1 MIGEE
6 LLVFHPPDIVSE
18 IRVSSV
24 SCTHPGGEPSEM
36 WQIWCPGENV
46 IYLLLCHLST
56 AASQITSHSAA
67 CSNLFYH
74 LVLWMDWAQR
84 GSCLGFLLWVQ
95 SDDSVLEPPGGLD
108 RAGPPGGLTQTGGSW
123 ELCPFSRCFHYMS
136 LPSFFSKQ
144 VPIDGHISSF

>member
-74 LVLWMDWAQR
+74 LVLWMDWAQLG

-95 SDDSVLEPPGGLD
+95 SDDSVLEPPGGLT
-108 RAGPPGGLTQTGGSW
+108 GLDLQEGSLKW
-123 ELCPFSRCFHYMS
+123 VAVGNSVLFLDAF
-136 LPSFFSKQ
+136 
-144 VPIDGHISSF
+144 II

>member
-95 SDDSVLEPPGGLD
+95 SDDSVLEPPGGLT
-108 RAGPPGGLTQTGGSW
+108 GLDLQEGS
-123 ELCPFSRCFHYMS
+123 LKLLAVGNSVLFLDAF
-136 LPSFFSKQ
+136 
-144 VPIDGHISSF
+144 II